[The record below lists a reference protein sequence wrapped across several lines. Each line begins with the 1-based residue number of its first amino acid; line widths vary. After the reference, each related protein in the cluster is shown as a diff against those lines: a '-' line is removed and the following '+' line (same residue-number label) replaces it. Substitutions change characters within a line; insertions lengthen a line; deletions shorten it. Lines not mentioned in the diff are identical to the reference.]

1 MSGAALPFIGHYD
14 YRLVALSFFIAIL
27 ASYAAIDLAGR
38 VASARGWIRVCWL
51 GGGALAMGSG
61 IWTVNYIGM
70 EAHRLPVPVYYDWP
84 TMLLSFLAA
93 VATSVIALYVAS
105 RETMGKITWVSG
117 TVAVGYGIV
126 ATHFIGMEAMRLPA
140 TFSESSTLLTLSA
153 VASVVVAGL
162 ALFLTYQFRGD
173 TTLLDWR
180 KCSSAAIVGWGLT
193 IPHYTGMAAISF
205 IPAVL
210 KDDVLGNAVSMTT
223 LGIAA
228 IAIITLIVLLLVIV
242 LARADRLFWAER
254 NLLDAF
260 LEHIP
265 EAVYFKDLESRF
277 VRASLMT
284 AKHSG
289 FADAS
294 QLVGR
299 TDSDLFASEHATA
312 ALADEKEIIR
322 TGLPL
327 LGKEEEENWEDGRRA
342 WALTNKVPLRDR
354 RGHIIGTMGVSH
366 NITERK
372 LAEKELARQAE
383 ELRRTNATLEEL
395 AKAAEAASRAKGEFL
410 ANMSHEIRTPLNGV
424 IGMTELALETN
435 LTREQR
441 DYLETVRYSAESLLS
456 IINDILDYSKI
467 EAGKVELEV
476 VDFDLRECLETT
488 LKTLALRADEKGL
501 ELLCDV
507 QPDVPELLR
516 GDPGRL
522 RQVMVNLV
530 GNAIKFTHKGEVAL
544 KVETGGSRNGRYRL
558 HFVVSDTGVGIPQE
572 KLESVFE
579 SFSQADTSTTR
590 EYGGTGLGLTICRRL
605 VGLMCGRI
613 WVESEVGKGSA
624 FHLTVDLERGA
635 EVASTGSNVPALH
648 GVLQGTSVLVVDDNR
663 TNRRILEGLLTNWG
677 MQPALASDG
686 ESALAALQAAR
697 DSGHPFQLI
706 LADMHMPK
714 MDGFSLIERV
724 ERNANSKTPA
734 IMMLTSGG
742 HRNDAARCE
751 ELGVSAYLLKPVRRA
766 ELREAI
772 ERVLGAVTENR
783 QEALITERTL
793 EHRGEAAVE
802 LNILLAEDND
812 VNQKL
817 ATRLL
822 EKRGHKVTV
831 AGNGL
836 QALNALG
843 QAHFDIVLMDVQMP
857 EMDGIEA
864 TAALRAK
871 EKGTGQHMPVVAMT
885 ALVMQG
891 DRERCLAAGMDGYL
905 TKPIRPRA
913 LDEVLELYMAQKGE
927 GGPVHEELPKT
938 PGQIS
943 RDLDQEPVSGH
954 ELLERVG
961 GDREF
966 LSELVSLFREDSPKQ
981 LDRIKTAVKNG
992 DSSEV
997 LRGAHSLRG
1006 TLANLAARPAA
1017 DFAAEIEH
1025 AGKSDDVLRA
1035 RVALQNLELELPRVL
1050 EALGALCEGVAR

>member
-210 KDDVLGNAVSMTT
+210 KDDVLRNAVSMTP

-558 HFVVSDTGVGIPQE
+558 HFVVSGHRRWDSAREVGERLRVVLSGRYIDHARIWRHGPGPYHLPALGGVDVRAHLGGKRGRQGFGIP
-572 KLESVFE
+572 
-579 SFSQADTSTTR
+579 
-590 EYGGTGLGLTICRRL
+590 
-605 VGLMCGRI
+605 
-613 WVESEVGKGSA
+613 
-624 FHLTVDLERGA
+624 
-635 EVASTGSNVPALH
+635 
-648 GVLQGTSVLVVDDNR
+648 
-663 TNRRILEGLLTNWG
+663 
-677 MQPALASDG
+677 SDG
-686 ESALAALQAAR
+686 RSGAR
-697 DSGHPFQLI
+697 
-706 LADMHMPK
+706 
-714 MDGFSLIERV
+714 
-724 ERNANSKTPA
+724 
-734 IMMLTSGG
+734 SGG
-742 HRNDAARCE
+742 SQH
-751 ELGVSAYLLKPVRRA
+751 
-766 ELREAI
+766 
-772 ERVLGAVTENR
+772 
-783 QEALITERTL
+783 
-793 EHRGEAAVE
+793 
-802 LNILLAEDND
+802 
-812 VNQKL
+812 
-817 ATRLL
+817 
-822 EKRGHKVTV
+822 
-831 AGNGL
+831 
-836 QALNALG
+836 
-843 QAHFDIVLMDVQMP
+843 
-857 EMDGIEA
+857 GI
-864 TAALRAK
+864 
-871 EKGTGQHMPVVAMT
+871 
-885 ALVMQG
+885 
-891 DRERCLAAGMDGYL
+891 
-905 TKPIRPRA
+905 
-913 LDEVLELYMAQKGE
+913 
-927 GGPVHEELPKT
+927 
-938 PGQIS
+938 
-943 RDLDQEPVSGH
+943 
-954 ELLERVG
+954 
-961 GDREF
+961 
-966 LSELVSLFREDSPKQ
+966 
-981 LDRIKTAVKNG
+981 
-992 DSSEV
+992 
-997 LRGAHSLRG
+997 
-1006 TLANLAARPAA
+1006 
-1017 DFAAEIEH
+1017 
-1025 AGKSDDVLRA
+1025 
-1035 RVALQNLELELPRVL
+1035 
-1050 EALGALCEGVAR
+1050 